1 MGWDLRRLRYFVVV
15 AEELHFGRAAQRL
28 RIAQPSL
35 SQQIKALEKAVGAT
49 LLERTPRGVRLTPAG
64 ATALEAA
71 RELLAG
77 SERAL
82 LRVRERAAAGPTELR
97 VGVSTGI
104 GSDVL
109 NRVCAGAAE
118 AGVSVGFRDAGVAE
132 QVRLLTGGTLGR
144 QPGHGLGDGL
154 GHDHGHGHGLDDGH
168 GHGQGH
174 GLDHRLDLGL
184 VLEPLEPLEAAGLR
198 LARLSDEPLGVVAAA
213 GSPLPGELPGE
224 QHGEQHG
231 ELSAGDLA
239 GRGLLWIG
247 REEAPGY
254 HDHVLEWCHA
264 AGWLPEIVVTP
275 TRRLGAVVALLT
287 ARPDLVS
294 LVPAGKAVHPG
305 LAWRP
310 LRDAP
315 RHRVALAWHAG
326 DGRESVARLRAA
338 LAGPH
343 SGTQAAHKSR
353 PNRLHQ
359 AAPVN
364 RS

>member
-1 MGWDLRRLRYFVVV
+1 MAWDLRRLRYFVVV

-82 LRVRERAAAGPTELR
+82 LRVRERAAAGRTELR

-132 QVRLLTGGTLGR
+132 QARLLTGGTLGG
-144 QPGHGLGDGL
+144 QP
-154 GHDHGHGHGLDDGH
+154 DHGADHGLDHGPGH
-168 GHGQGH
+168 GH

-184 VLEPLEPLEAAGLR
+184 VLEPLGPLEAAGLR

-213 GSPLPGELPGE
+213 GSPLPDELPD
-224 QHGEQHG
+224 
-231 ELSAGDLA
+231 ELSAGDLT

-264 AGWLPEIVVTP
+264 AGWRPEVVVTP

-287 ARPDLVS
+287 ARSDLVS

-343 SGTQAAHKSR
+343 SETQAAHKSYAN
-353 PNRLHQ
+353 PLHQ

-364 RS
+364 PIMRERT

>member
-1 MGWDLRRLRYFVVV
+1 MAWDLRRLRYFVVV

-82 LRVRERAAAGPTELR
+82 LRVRERAAAGRTELR

-132 QVRLLTGGTLGR
+132 QARLLTGGTLGG
-144 QPGHGLGDGL
+144 QPDHGPGHGA
-154 GHDHGHGHGLDDGH
+154 GHGPGH
-168 GHGQGH
+168 G
-174 GLDHRLDLGL
+174 LDLGL
-184 VLEPLEPLEAAGLR
+184 VLEPLGPLEAAGLR

-213 GSPLPGELPGE
+213 GSPLPDELPD
-224 QHGEQHG
+224 
-231 ELSAGDLA
+231 ELSAGDLT

-264 AGWLPEIVVTP
+264 AGWRPEVVVTP

-305 LAWRP
+305 LTWRP

-343 SGTQAAHKSR
+343 SGTQAAHKSY
-353 PNRLHQ
+353 PNPLHQ

-364 RS
+364 PIMRERT

>member
-1 MGWDLRRLRYFVVV
+1 MAWDLRRLRYFVVV

-82 LRVRERAAAGPTELR
+82 LRVRERAAAGRTELR

-132 QVRLLTGGTLGR
+132 QARLLTGGTLGG
-144 QPGHGLGDGL
+144 QPDHGPGHGA
-154 GHDHGHGHGLDDGH
+154 GHG
-168 GHGQGH
+168 
-174 GLDHRLDLGL
+174 LDLGL
-184 VLEPLEPLEAAGLR
+184 VLEPLGPLEAAGLR

-213 GSPLPGELPGE
+213 GSPLPDQLPD
-224 QHGEQHG
+224 
-231 ELSAGDLA
+231 ELSAGDLT

-264 AGWLPEIVVTP
+264 AGWRPEVVVTP

-294 LVPAGKAVHPG
+294 LVPAVKAVHPG
-305 LAWRP
+305 LTWRP

-343 SGTQAAHKSR
+343 SETQAAHKSH
-353 PNRLHQ
+353 PNPLHQ

-364 RS
+364 PIMRERT